1 MRPPGLQR
9 YVEFMTGLAPAKLP
23 AMMEDL
29 AGIVTDDM
37 HFRDPFNDVVGRAH
51 FARCLEDMLH
61 QLADLEI
68 VVTHAAPLEAL
79 LPGDGATRYALYW
92 RFGGRLVR
100 LGGRRWDVTGVA
112 VVTLAADGRVAEHLD
127 YWDAAGGL
135 YEQLPLI
142 GALMRWLRRRLA
154 VD

>member
-1 MRPPGLQR
+1 MTPPGLQR
-9 YVEFMTGLAPAKLP
+9 YVEFMTGLTPARLAELP
-23 AMMEDL
+23 A
-29 AGIVTDDM
+29 IVTDDM

-51 FARCLEDMLH
+51 FGRCLEDMLH

-68 VVTHAAPLEAL
+68 DVTHTAPLTPRRGADAQARHAL
-79 LPGDGATRYALYW
+79 WWRFSGRLV
-92 RFGGRLVR
+92 RFGGRH
-100 LGGRRWDVTGVA
+100 WEVTGMA

-135 YEQLPLI
+135 YEELPLI
-142 GALMRWLRRRLA
+142 GALMRWIRRRLA